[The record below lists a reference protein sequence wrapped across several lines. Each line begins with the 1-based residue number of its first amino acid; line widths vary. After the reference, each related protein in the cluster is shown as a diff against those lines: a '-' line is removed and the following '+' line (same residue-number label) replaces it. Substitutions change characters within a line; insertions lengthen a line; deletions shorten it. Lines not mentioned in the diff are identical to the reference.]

1 MALWKCSVCGYIHD
15 GDEAPDVCPNCG
27 SHKEVFQKLEDDKA
41 ELIENSSI
49 TNDIHME
56 LAAALEQIIGL
67 AEEGQEINLDPGCY
81 KIFTSAIETA
91 TVLRQRIK
99 AEIQTH
105 ISKGKWG

>member
-15 GDEAPDVCPNCG
+15 GDEAPNVCPKCG
-27 SHKEVFQKLEDDKA
+27 SPKEAFNKLEDDKA
-41 ELIENSSI
+41 ELIEKSSI

-81 KIFTSAIETA
+81 KIFTEAIETA
-91 TVLRQRIK
+91 TILRQCIK